1 MLITS
6 LTVLFKAE
14 NQEYYLLLYNTYYTQ
29 FRLTSANPLNYL
41 KTT

>member
-14 NQEYYLLLYNTYYTQ
+14 NQDCYLLLCDTCYTQ
-29 FRLTSANPLNYL
+29 SRPTFADLLNYL